1 MKSLSLLIVF
11 GPLVFSLAAAE
22 SAQFEK
28 SAQQGE
34 PAAANPAS
42 SQPNQEAVQRATANV
57 RKAISVLIPGGIVDG
72 TERKTQLDAVIDK
85 FGRGQARDAME
96 DLKRL
101 CAADSELPPPEIIM
115 AGLTFAIGDNK
126 SGITL
131 LENSAARNPDYP
143 GVYLS
148 FAQLALNAGRVT
160 DASLHAD
167 KTASLLENAKLT
179 DAQKEHFLKQY
190 YEIAASIYSR
200 RKQDARAD
208 EMLERLQ
215 AVTPNRPF
223 YFFSKAELAFRAG
236 DSDKALEFL
245 KKHAASIESKN
256 LPELTLVDWLKNT
269 GQTEPAEKLLVD
281 TVANN
286 PSDAAA
292 QMMIARMH
300 ISNENFPAA
309 SDAIRNFEKLN
320 KGETNQ
326 SIDLKGRI
334 AFAGGNYELAEAH
347 FRSLNARTRND
358 LSTQNI
364 YALSLI
370 ESKDP
375 EDWKLA
381 RQFSGRVVDRMQ
393 NNPLALASLGYI
405 CLKTGETDLAKRLM
419 QTAVMNQPK
428 TPEISFL
435 LANWLVETNQKDQA
449 KLILQEAVDA
459 KGLFLYRSAA
469 RRLLAKLNE

>member
-1 MKSLSLLIVF
+1 MRARC
-11 GPLVFSLAAAE
+11 LVFELAHPV
-22 SAQFEK
+22 SAQTDN
-28 SAQQGE
+28 SGQV
-34 PAAANPAS
+34 ANPPTS
-42 SQPNQEAVQRATANV
+42 SIAAQTNQEAVKRATENV
-57 RKAISVLIPGGIVDG
+57 RQAISVLIPGGIVEG
-72 TERKTQLDAVIDK
+72 TERKAQLDAVIDK
-85 FGRGQARDAME
+85 FGRGLARDAME
-96 DLKRL
+96 DLKRI

-126 SGITL
+126 SGIAL
-131 LENSAARNPDYP
+131 LENGATRFPDYP

-167 KTASLLENAKLT
+167 KTASLLESTEFTA
-179 DAQKEHFLKQY
+179 AQKEHFLKQY
-190 YEIAASIYSR
+190 YEIAASIFSR
-200 RKQDARAD
+200 RKQDAQAN

-215 AVTPNRPF
+215 AVTPDRPF

-236 DSDKALEFL
+236 DSDTALEFL
-245 KKHAASIESKN
+245 KKHAKSIDSKN

-269 GQTEPAEKLLVD
+269 GKTDPAEKLLID
-281 TVANN
+281 TVASN
-286 PSDAAA
+286 PGDAPAH
-292 QMMIARMH
+292 MMIARMYLA
-300 ISNENFPAA
+300 NENFPAA
-309 SDAIRNFEKLN
+309 SDAIRSFEKLN

-326 SIDLKGRI
+326 SIDIKGRI

-375 EDWKLA
+375 KDQQLA

-405 CLKTGETDLAKRLM
+405 CLKTGESELAGKLM
-419 QTAVMNQPK
+419 QTAVMNRPK

-435 LANWLVETNQKDQA
+435 LANWLIETNQKDQA

-469 RRLLAKLNE
+469 RRLLATLNE